1 MYIRKTNRTTHKKYS
16 IDEKNQIVLL
26 YLDRHMGVAEIV
38 RRYDL
43 AHDTILYRWVNPY

>member
-1 MYIRKTNRTTHKKYS
+1 MYIRKTNRKTHKKYS

-38 RRYDL
+38 RKYDF
-43 AHDTILYRWVNPY
+43 